1 MIHLSNYLF
10 YIVPIAS
17 AVVFLASLTIFFQ
30 PAGERYLKYFSFFLF
45 INLLFDIATNYTAR
59 YSIYN
64 AFLNNMDTVL
74 VISLE
79 LYLLRQIIAG
89 RRAKKVFLYICLLY
103 PVVALLNIF
112 LVQRF
117 GNFHTM
123 TYSLGSLLIVA
134 GCIYY
139 FWELFQQKSSVD
151 LVRQPAFW
159 ICSGLLFYYTCNFP
173 IYGLTN
179 FISSLPKEITQNLF
193 MILIVINICLYLS
206 FTIAFLCRLKIK
218 RSMST

>member
-89 RRAKKVFLYICLLY
+89 RRAKRSFYISVCST
-103 PVVALLNIF
+103 PWS
-112 LVQRF
+112 RF
-117 GNFHTM
+117 
-123 TYSLGSLLIVA
+123 S
-134 GCIYY
+134 
-139 FWELFQQKSSVD
+139 
-151 LVRQPAFW
+151 
-159 ICSGLLFYYTCNFP
+159 
-173 IYGLTN
+173 
-179 FISSLPKEITQNLF
+179 ISSSSNVSGISIP
-193 MILIVINICLYLS
+193 
-206 FTIAFLCRLKIK
+206 
-218 RSMST
+218 